1 MGSEDI
7 DSLCANMTLM
17 EKEGPVLRLEEGLK
31 SAAGMQR
38 LALSLVG
45 KSVEDRCRILARG
58 PWIFD
63 GALILLEEPS
73 GKRGIENMVFNYS
86 EFWVQI
92 HRVPLLCM
100 TKEIGHFLGS
110 MVGVVK
116 EIDVSASRECSC
128 DFLRV
133 TVVIDITKPLQWCL
147 RVDVMGDGDDFAI

>member
-45 KSVEDRCRILARG
+45 KVITNKMVNTRG

-63 GALILLEEPS
+63 GALIVLEEPS

-116 EIDVSASRECSC
+116 EIDVSASRECSY